1 MYWGGREK
9 RRFCV
14 WFLQFTCQNA
24 DEDEE
29 KKETI
34 YKKKTSKHYR
44 FRVLD
49 VRYKKNKI
57 YNIGWSSIQI
67 ELCMYVL
74 HIFDKNLL
82 KIKIHLNT

>member
-1 MYWGGREK
+1 MDEK
-9 RRFCV
+9 SDGFVCGFCNSRVKMPTKMKKRKKQSTRRRLV
-14 WFLQFTCQNA
+14 NII
-24 DEDEE
+24 D
-29 KKETI
+29 
-34 YKKKTSKHYR
+34 